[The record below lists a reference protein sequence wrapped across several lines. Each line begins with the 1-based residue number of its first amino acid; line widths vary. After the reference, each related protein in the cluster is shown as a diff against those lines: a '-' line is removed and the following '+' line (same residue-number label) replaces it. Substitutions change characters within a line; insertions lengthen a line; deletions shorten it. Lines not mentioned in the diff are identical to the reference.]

1 VGGFVVRAA
10 VKRKESREDVGRS
23 VDPLT
28 RRVAGLAP
36 QGFFRVV
43 R

>member
-1 VGGFVVRAA
+1 
-10 VKRKESREDVGRS
+10 VKRKESREDDGRS

-28 RRVAGLAP
+28 RRIAGLAP